1 MEKTME
7 MAMILFDFSQFVPVE
22 DIDDGDSFVFK

>member
-7 MAMILFDFSQFVPVE
+7 MAMILFDFSQFVPV